1 MDINRFNFWDK
12 LPTMLKTISEA
23 QYVAVDLKKSGVQI
37 NKYHLRP
44 VQLTLQEAYDDA
56 RKAAEMYT
64 ILQFGF
70 TCITWEPDKKS
81 YVTKTY
87 NIPLHP
93 GVVVE
98 KATDVSRQFVSI
110 VDRCFTLSTKNA
122 DLLSTKDF
130 SLVDIFHKGVPYLS
144 ADEFHRKETSDFI
157 KGLRST
163 EDFIDIKK
171 LPTKSADFLNGVK
184 DKITN
189 WLTNWRSN
197 GFPLHTRVYPSHGRR
212 PNDLEKRLVQQLLQ
226 DKFPELEARN
236 RKSESEGAYMEI
248 FKPSGKTL
256 SFEETKRENIVYK
269 QIGARLLWD
278 AICGQ
283 PFVKNI
289 SPGLKVGDA
298 QPFKDTKLRSELGK
312 YESLLQNKSPVVI
325 GYNIL
330 MDLCFLRSNFVAPLP
345 KSLQEFRALERE
357 TMPRIVDIE
366 YLFTSGGDERSPDYS
381 LSECFEAV
389 SSQNVSRE
397 LPGLSQSYSK
407 PRHYQAGWDSKS

>member
-1 MDINRFNFWDK
+1 MDIDQFNFWDK

-23 QYVAVDLKKSGVQI
+23 QYVAVDLKKSGIQT

-56 RKAAEMYT
+56 RMAAEMYT

-70 TCITWEPDKKS
+70 TCINWEPKEKS
-81 YVTKTY
+81 YVTETY
-87 NIPLHP
+87 NIPLRP
-93 GVVVE
+93 GVLVE
-98 KATDVSRQFVSI
+98 RDASRQFVSI
-110 VDRCFTLSTKNA
+110 VDRRFTLSTKSS
-122 DLLSTKDF
+122 DLLSTKNF

-171 LPTKSADFLNGVK
+171 LPTKSAEFLNGVK

-189 WLTNWRSN
+189 WRSN
-197 GFPLHTRVYPSHGRR
+197 GFAPHTRVYPSHGRR

-256 SFEETKRENIVYK
+256 SFDETQRETTVYK

-289 SPGLKVGDA
+289 PPGLKVGDE

-325 GYNIL
+325 GHNIL

-345 KSLQEFRALERE
+345 KSLQEFRALARE

-366 YLFTSGGDERSPDYS
+366 YLFTSGGDEMSPDYS

-389 SSQNVSRE
+389 SSRNFPRV

-407 PRHYQAGWDSKS
+407 PHHYQAGWDSKS